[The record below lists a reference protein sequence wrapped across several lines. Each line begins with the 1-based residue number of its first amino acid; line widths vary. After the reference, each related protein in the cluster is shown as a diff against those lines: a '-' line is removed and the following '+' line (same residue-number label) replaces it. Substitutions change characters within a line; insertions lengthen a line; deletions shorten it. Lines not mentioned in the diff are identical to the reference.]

1 MANGLHTQLKRGSW
15 TRQISLST
23 ASGYRRASRRR
34 GVSFTIELVIHALAN
49 SLLGLDGTAY
59 AATMDLSNW
68 EVAWTCSYRSDTS
81 QLSGRGRCP
90 GVFFFIF
97 RRDDAGFGPTNPLAR
112 ESAARGAEQVARV
125 ALTK

>member
-90 GVFFFIF
+90 GVFFSSFVATMPALGQ
-97 RRDDAGFGPTNPLAR
+97 RTR
-112 ESAARGAEQVARV
+112 SRGKALRAERS
-125 ALTK
+125 KWRGWR